1 MLTFSFVA
9 LVGVLGALIGS
20 FANVVIYRLPR
31 GESVVFPGS
40 HCPNCGHNLGALEL
54 VPVLSWLGLRG
65 RCRGCRAPISARYPV
80 IELLMAAGFVGL
92 ALRWPL
98 DIYGVSVLPLLAV
111 YAVLVIASL
120 IDIDHYILPD
130 ALTLP
135 AVVLGLVGTFLYAPS
150 SGLPTLSE
158 ALLGGALGA
167 GVIVVINR
175 LGGLVLR
182 RFADTKERLWP
193 VGMDAVNVAA
203 LFGALGGWGWGL
215 AAAALSFLLNLT
227 TKRTLRLPEPLVYAL
242 WIAALLLA
250 SLNLWIDP
258 LTALRGSFA
267 AAGGVAVL
275 GAAFWWLRDFGKAE
289 AERPDMSSQADAP
302 LNEAE
307 DEPIAMGFGDVK
319 LAAVLGVLL
328 GPQDL
333 FIALFLAFV
342 LGAVGGLLLK
352 AISGNRQVPFG
363 PYLALGGVVAL
374 LYGQTLLNLYLGFLG
389 V

>member
-1 MLTFSFVA
+1 MMQPVLTLSTVA
-9 LVGVLGALIGS
+9 LIGVLGALIGS

-65 RCRGCRAPISARYPV
+65 RCRSCRTAISARYPV

-98 DIYGVSVLPLLAV
+98 TVYGASVLPLLAV

-150 SGLPTLSE
+150 SGLPTLQG

-167 GVIVVINR
+167 GVIVIINR

-182 RFADTKERLWP
+182 RFSDTQERLWP
-193 VGMDAVNVAA
+193 VGMDTVNVAA

-215 AAAALSFLLNLT
+215 VAAALSLVLNLL
-227 TKRTLRLPEPLVYAL
+227 TKRSLRLPEPFIYLL
-242 WIAALLLA
+242 WAAALLLA

-258 LTALRGSFA
+258 LSALRGSFA

-275 GAAFWWLRDFGKAE
+275 GAAFWWLRDFGKRAE
-289 AERPDMSSQADAP
+289 LQPNEMAETA
-302 LNEAE
+302 EE

-328 GPQDL
+328 GPQNL
-333 FIALFLAFV
+333 FVALFLAFV
-342 LGAVGGLLLK
+342 LGAVGGVVLK
-352 AISGNRQVPFG
+352 FVSGNRQVPFG
-363 PYLALGGVVAL
+363 PYLALGGVIAL
-374 LYGQTLLNLYLGFLG
+374 LYGQGLLNLYLGFLG

>member
-1 MLTFSFVA
+1 MLTFSTVA

-40 HCPNCGHNLGALEL
+40 HCPGCGHRLGALEL

-65 RCRGCRAPISARYPV
+65 RCRSCRARISARYPAV
-80 IELLMAAGFVGL
+80 ELLMAAGFVGL

-98 DIYGVSVLPLLAV
+98 EIYGASVLPLLAV
-111 YAVLVIASL
+111 YAALVMAAL

-135 AVVLGLVGTFLYAPS
+135 AVLLGLAGTLLYAPL
-150 SGLPTLSE
+150 SGLPTPPE

-167 GVIVVINR
+167 GVIVIINR

-182 RFADTKERLWP
+182 RFGDTKERLWP
-193 VGMDAVNVAA
+193 IGMDAVNVAA
-203 LFGALGGWGWGL
+203 LGGALGGWAWGL
-215 AAAALSFLLNLT
+215 AAAALSLFLNLAS
-227 TKRTLRLPEPLVYAL
+227 KRSLRLSEPLIYAL
-242 WIAALLLA
+242 WAVALLLA
-250 SLNLWIDP
+250 SFGLWIAP
-258 LTALRGSFA
+258 LAALRGSLA

-275 GAAFWWLRDFGKAE
+275 GAAFWWLRDFGKQAHTQFGR
-289 AERPDMSSQADAP
+289 RPDEMQNEMEAD
-302 LNEAE
+302 

-328 GPQDL
+328 GPQMV
-333 FIALFLAFV
+333 FVALFLAFM
-342 LGAVGGLLLK
+342 LGAVGGVVLK
-352 AISGNRQVPFG
+352 LVSGNRQVPFG
-363 PYLALGGVVAL
+363 PYLALGGVIAL
-374 LYGQTLLNLYLGFLG
+374 LYGQGLLDLYLGFLG

>member
-1 MLTFSFVA
+1 MLTFSSVA

-40 HCPNCGHNLGALEL
+40 HCPGCGRRLGALEL

-65 RCRGCRAPISARYPV
+65 RCRGCRARISARYPAV
-80 IELLMAAGFVGL
+80 ELLMAAGFTGL

-98 DIYGVSVLPLLAV
+98 TSYGASVLPLLAV
-111 YAVLVIASL
+111 YAALVMAAL

-135 AVVLGLVGTFLYAPS
+135 AVLLGLAGTLLYAPL
-150 SGLPTLSE
+150 SGLPTPPE

-167 GVIVVINR
+167 GVIVIINR

-182 RFADTKERLWP
+182 RFGDTRERLWP

-203 LFGALGGWGWGL
+203 LGGALGGWAWGL
-215 AAAALSFLLNLT
+215 AAAALSLLLNLAS
-227 TKRTLRLPEPLVYAL
+227 KRNLRLPEPSIYAL
-242 WIAALLLA
+242 WLAALLVA
-250 SLNLWIDP
+250 SLGLWTDL

-275 GAAFWWLRDFGKAE
+275 GAAFWWLRELGKQTDTQTDRQLDKNEME
-289 AERPDMSSQADAP
+289 AD
-302 LNEAE
+302 
-307 DEPIAMGFGDVK
+307 DEPVAMGFGDVK

-328 GPQDL
+328 GPQNL
-333 FIALFLAFV
+333 FVALFLAFV
-342 LGAVGGLLLK
+342 LGAVGGVVLK
-352 AISGNRQVPFG
+352 MISGNRQVPFG
-363 PYLALGGVVAL
+363 PYLALGGVIAL
-374 LYGQTLLNLYLGFLG
+374 LYGQGLLDLYLGFLS